1 MGEIMDRIS
10 KMFRL
15 PSIGSIVDRDNSSL
29 LERISFH
36 HAQRSDLLSLEWE
49 GEFSH
54 FRRLYSEAYRIAE
67 LGQAVIWIAEL
78 NKVGVIG
85 QLFVHLRSDRKDLA
99 DGETSAYIYGF
110 RIRPAYQS
118 KGIGTRL
125 LEIAENDLVFRGYR
139 IVNLNVG
146 QDNQRARMLYERLGY
161 RVIGSD
167 PGRWSYY
174 DQYGRRQD
182 VNEPAWRMQKELYEN
197 NE

>member
-1 MGEIMDRIS
+1 MDRITRL
-10 KMFRL
+10 FRQ
-15 PSIGSIVDRDNSSL
+15 PMTSSMIYQGNSSL
-29 LERISFH
+29 LARINFR

-54 FRRLYSEAYRIAE
+54 FRRLYLEAYRSSE
-67 LGQAVIWIAEL
+67 LDQAVIWIAEL
-78 NKVGVIG
+78 NEVGLVG
-85 QLFVHLRSDRKDLA
+85 QLFVHLRSDRRELA

-125 LEIAENDLVFRGYR
+125 LEIAEEDLFLRGYR

-146 QDNQRARMLYERLGY
+146 QDNHRAKQLYERLGY
-161 RVIGSD
+161 RVIGTD

-174 DQYGRRQD
+174 DQHGKRQD
-182 VNEPAWRMQKELYEN
+182 VNEPAWRMQKELHVKN
-197 NE
+197 K

>member
-1 MGEIMDRIS
+1 M
-10 KMFRL
+10 
-15 PSIGSIVDRDNSSL
+15 RDQGNSL
-29 LERISFH
+29 LLARVNFR
-36 HAQRSDLLSLEWE
+36 HAYRSDLLALEWE

-54 FRRLYSEAYRIAE
+54 FRRLYSEAYRTSE
-67 LGQAVIWIAEL
+67 LGQALIWIAEL
-78 NKVGVIG
+78 NEVGVIG
-85 QLFVHLRSDRKDLA
+85 QLFVHLRSDRRELA

-118 KGIGTRL
+118 RGIGTKM
-125 LEIAENDLVFRGYR
+125 LEIAEKDLLLRGYR

-146 QDNQRARMLYERLGY
+146 QDNPRARTLYERLGY

-182 VNEPAWRMQKELYEN
+182 VNEPAWRMQKEVFGV